1 MFEKMLV
8 AVDASERRESTVKA
22 AADLA
27 KISGGEVEVL
37 HVREGH
43 FIGRAGAVPDEGGEE
58 AQEIVDES
66 VATLKNA
73 GVQRN
78 RKAHG
83 RSSRARRSGDLGRSG
98 GVGGVDDRH
107 GLARHESDRSG
118 AHREHYVQGPPS
130 GELARARRQM
140 I

>member
-73 GVQRN
+73 GVN
-78 RKAHG
+78 VTGKLTGALHG
-83 RSSRARRSGDLGRSG
+83 RVAREILDE
-98 GVGGVDDRH
+98 
-107 GLARHESDRSG
+107 AEASG
-118 AHREHYVQGPPS
+118 AS
-130 GELARARRQM
+130 M
-140 I
+140 IVMGSHGTSQIEAALIGSTTYKVLHLGNLPVLVVR